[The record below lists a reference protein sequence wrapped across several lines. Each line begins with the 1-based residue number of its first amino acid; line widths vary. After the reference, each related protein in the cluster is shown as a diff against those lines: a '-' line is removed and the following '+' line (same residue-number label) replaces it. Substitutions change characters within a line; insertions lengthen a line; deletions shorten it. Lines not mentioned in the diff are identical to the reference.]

1 MVQANIIVYGADWCS
16 DCRRAKQF
24 MDEHNIQFDWIDIEV
39 NEEARETVK
48 KINNGR
54 RIIPTIIF
62 HDGSVLV
69 EPSNATLGRKLCVIG

>member
-62 HDGSVLV
+62 QDGSVLV
-69 EPSNATLGRKLCVIG
+69 EPSNAVLGRKLGVIG

>member
-62 HDGSVLV
+62 QDGSVLV
-69 EPSNATLGRKLCVIG
+69 EPSNTALGRKLGIIG